1 MSREDSFF
9 FLVVFFCILSYYLNC
24 IFLLLFCSFP
34 KNEYFHTR
42 SVATNYIASHTYFV
56 RMTCMVC
63 TRDAEA
69 GKREK
74 ITLLSRRQLLG
85 YHHQREHILIDVVP
99 LIRLSMEECAIG
111 RISNGSMH
119 GMCV

>member
-1 MSREDSFF
+1 
-9 FLVVFFCILSYYLNC
+9 
-24 IFLLLFCSFP
+24 
-34 KNEYFHTR
+34 
-42 SVATNYIASHTYFV
+42 
-56 RMTCMVC
+56 MVC